1 MTKIN
6 DGGPAFPS
14 RVLPDPRLVKHLRD
28 SAEVSLREAADALG
42 SHPGMTLRDWFAGQA
57 LAGWLASYGDTS
69 PHPAGTNRQATVAK
83 LSYRMAD
90 AMLAERAKE
99 GG

>member
-57 LAGWLASYGDTS
+57 LVGLMSDPGLRPDKLAEFQHMAVRLY
-69 PHPAGTNRQATVAK
+69 QV
-83 LSYRMAD
+83 AD
-90 AMLAERAKE
+90 AMLAERERGK
-99 GG
+99 